1 MKRNFG
7 LLLCLCLLLSLCTVG
22 ALAAE
27 EHYSDLNGVSWVYT
41 GGEDKTLTMI
51 QDSGQTVENASVL
64 LISSEVNGEAVKA
77 VRSNG
82 FDNVVVGH
90 KANEYILIAEGIET
104 LGASTFYDFNFA
116 KAVTFPSSIKSVD
129 FNAFDVLG
137 REINNATVIYGAAGS
152 AAESWSA
159 DNSTAVYPFVAVP
172 ETNFS
177 VLASDGGSIYPC
189 GAFYVPEGMKAE
201 QVVAAFSVLARD
213 GYVIDTLVVDGQTVE
228 SASGQREWLLDYEFG
243 LSSESISV
251 TFRAAEN
258 VQAIAEG
265 QTLSLRVG
273 EDASLGA
280 DAVTELLEGAVADSV
295 DVSDVYDAPG
305 DSAAGYAASMGVST
319 GDWYVLDGVLYEMV
333 FATNGS
339 GENGD
344 AGLVFR
350 CKAQVI
356 NYLFEQR
363 GWVYGEDYDLIRM
376 YHFDSTVTGG
386 NRKGAYDYHCAFVY
400 RQVDDDG
407 QYESLSGEEAF
418 YSENE
423 NTKGITNNSTLL
435 VQGTASTG
443 SSVSVDGLT
452 ALNHTRPD
460 GPQEATNFYGIGSA
474 VLVDGGTA
482 SMNSYRTTLFSS
494 DEAAVV
500 ELNDPYIVGGANPIY
515 VLASARANIHGG
527 TLFTAFSG
535 GHGPYASLQGQ
546 ITINADE
553 NIVDENGVVNTD
565 VDELKETVL
574 ADIPGRFGWAE
585 RNTYDDGT
593 SVDANDYS
601 VDHSR
606 LVLDEK
612 AIAEYE
618 AENGDVTVVTTANS
632 SGSLLVTDSGGGIVL
647 ANRLSGVAYSTG
659 SSGIYSMGGGS
670 YVYVYNSRLE
680 SHIEPAINSV
690 GEGYVFAFN
699 SSFTGPVGVLSS
711 GGSEHVNIYNSQ
723 ITTELDFDMDFY
735 DLTDPNDPEQ
745 LSTYETLLE
754 DVESAELVNSNYL
767 MIFPLNGDDMDN
779 FVSNWFENRTQVPG
793 KNGGN
798 IAILSTTS
806 ASGIVIDSTRLTNNA
821 YAEYGGEGV
830 PNWLIAAAGG
840 TSTFTFRHENSRTC
854 WDLTGKDASTT
865 ELYGNI
871 YCAPASGDG
880 MWVTAE
886 GAAVVELIDSEWI
899 GSVENCGQ
907 GVTLTLDGTSSWTVT
922 GSCTVKSLS
931 LEKGAV
937 VRAAEGCELCA
948 LVDGEVVELDEGVYE
963 NGTLLVTKN
972 GETVYDG
979 LYAQNGSENAAE
991 TEQLDGSDEMSGD
1004 GSDEMNGSGE
1014 MASGEA
1020 SGDMGGGPMF
1030 STGNSNCDHGS
1041 FAALTD
1047 ITWSFD
1053 VPGVAEVTADADG
1066 VTVTALKP
1074 GRTTLEI
1081 TKQYMDGTEKT
1092 ENWRVTVTNP

>member
-1 MKRNFG
+1 MKRSFG
-7 LLLCLCLLLSLCTVG
+7 LLLCVCLVLSFCTVG

-27 EHYSDLNGVSWVYT
+27 ERYLDQNGVSWVYT

-51 QDSGQTVENASVL
+51 LDSRQSIENASAL
-64 LISSEVNGEAVKA
+64 LISAEVNGVAVKT

-90 KANEYILIAEGIET
+90 KANEYILIADGIEAI
-104 LGASTFYDFNFA
+104 GGSAFYDFNFVKSVSIPA
-116 KAVTFPSSIKSVD
+116 SVTEVD

-152 AAESWSA
+152 AAEAWAA
-159 DNSTAVYPFVAVP
+159 DNSTAVYPFVETAG
-172 ETNFS
+172 TNFS
-177 VLASDGGSIYPC
+177 VSASAGGSIYPC
-189 GAFYVPEGMKAE
+189 GAFYVPDGMKAE
-201 QVVAAFSVLARD
+201 QVAADFSIAAQE
-213 GYVIDTLVVDGQTVE
+213 GYVIDTLAVDGEAVAA
-228 SASGQREWLLDYEFG
+228 ASGQREWLLDYSFSDG
-243 LSSESISV
+243 SASISV
-251 TFRAAEN
+251 SFRADDSA
-258 VQAIAEG
+258 QTIAEG

-273 EDASLGA
+273 EETLLGGEA
-280 DAVTELLEGAVADSV
+280 QVVLCEDAVAKGV
-295 DVSDVYDAPG
+295 DVSDVYDAPA
-305 DSAAGYAASMGVST
+305 DSAAGYMASMGVST
-319 GDWYVLDGVLYEMV
+319 GDWYVLDGVLYEMI
-333 FATNGS
+333 FAANGS
-339 GENGD
+339 GEHGD

-356 NYLFEQR
+356 NYLFEQF

-400 RQVDDDG
+400 RLVDDDG
-407 QYESLSGEEAF
+407 EYEALAGEEAF

-423 NTKGITNNSTLL
+423 NTEGITNNSTLL
-435 VQGTASTG
+435 VQGSAGTG
-443 SSVSVDGLT
+443 SVVSVEELT

-474 VLVDGGTA
+474 VLVDGGTP
-482 SMNSYRTTLFSS
+482 SMNSYRTTLFNSG
-494 DEAAVV
+494 ETTVL
-500 ELNDPYIVGGANPIY
+500 ELTEPYIVGGANPIY
-515 VLASARANIHGG
+515 VLASARANIYGG

-535 GHGPYASLQGQ
+535 GHGPYVSLQGQ

-565 VDELKETVL
+565 VDALKESVL
-574 ADIPGRFGWAE
+574 ADRPGRFGWAE
-585 RNTYDDGT
+585 RNTCDDGT
-593 SVDANDYS
+593 PVDANDYS

-606 LVLDEK
+606 LVLDEE
-612 AIAEYE
+612 AIAAYE

-632 SGSLLVTDSGGGIVL
+632 SGSLLVTDSGGGIVV

-735 DLTDPNDPEQ
+735 DLTDPNDPAQ

-754 DVESAELVNSNYL
+754 DVDAAELVNSNYL
-767 MIFPLNGDDMDN
+767 MIFPLNGDDMGN
-779 FVSNWFENRTQVPG
+779 FISNWFEDRTQVPG

-798 IAILSTTS
+798 IALLSTTS
-806 ASGIVIDSTRLTNNA
+806 ASGIVIDSTKLTNNA
-821 YAEYGGEGV
+821 YAAYGDEGA

-840 TSTFTFRHENSRTC
+840 TSTFTFRHENSRTR
-854 WDLTGKDASTT
+854 WDLTGEDDSTT

-871 YCAPASGDG
+871 YCAPASGSG

-886 GAAVVELIDSEWI
+886 GAAVVELIDSEWT
-899 GSVENCGQ
+899 GSIENCGQ
-907 GVTLTLDGTSSWTVT
+907 GVTLALDESSVWTVT
-922 GSCTVKSLS
+922 GSCTVKSLR
-931 LEKGAV
+931 LENGAS
-937 VRAAEGCELCA
+937 VRAADGLSLRA
-948 LVDGEVVELDEGVYE
+948 LVDGEAVELDAGVYE
-963 NGTLLVTKN
+963 NVTLLVTKN

-979 LYAQNGSENAAE
+979 LYAQGDAKAE
-991 TEQLDGSDEMSGD
+991 EDAEPADSSDEMSG
-1004 GSDEMNGSGE
+1004 SGE
-1014 MASGEA
+1014 ASGEA

-1030 STGNSNCDHGS
+1030 STGDSNCTHGS
-1041 FAALTD
+1041 FAALSD
-1047 ITWSFD
+1047 VTWCFD
-1053 VPGVAEVTADADG
+1053 TPGVAEVAADADG
-1066 VTVTALKP
+1066 VTLSALAP
-1074 GRTTLEI
+1074 GQTTLEL
-1081 TKQYMDGTEKT
+1081 TKYFMDGTQET
-1092 ENWRVTVTNP
+1092 ERWSVTVTTP